1 MDKQTHTP
9 IELMAQLLANMTER
23 AMNAERER
31 DAERENSNE
40 WYRLYKSKG
49 EELSAVKTELEV
61 TKTKLEETTAELEHK
76 KLLIEDTEKNLKL
89 LSDIAANEKEDAA
102 NA

>member
-1 MDKQTHTP
+1 MDKQKNTP
-9 IELMAQLLANMTER
+9 IELMALLLAEMTER

-40 WYRLYKSKG
+40 WHRLYKSKS
-49 EELSAVKTELEV
+49 EELSTVKTELEV
-61 TKTKLEETTAELEHK
+61 TRTELEHK
-76 KLLIEDTEKNLKL
+76 NLLLEQAEKQYKLLND
-89 LSDIAANEKEDAA
+89 SMPSIAATEKEDTA

>member
-1 MDKQTHTP
+1 MDNQEHTP
-9 IELMAQLLANMTER
+9 IELMAQLLADMTER

-40 WYRLYKSKG
+40 WYRLYKSKS
-49 EELSAVKTELEV
+49 EELCTVKTELEV
-61 TKTKLEETTAELEHK
+61 TRTELEHK
-76 KLLIEDTEKNLKL
+76 NLLLEQAEKQYKLLND
-89 LSDIAANEKEDAA
+89 SMPVIAANEKEDTA